1 MSNFRKVLLVL
12 LLIATSQTIALAWGA
27 WAHYRINRSAVFT
40 LPDSMRVFYYNHIDF
55 ITEQA
60 VMPDTRIYGTRD
72 KDEAYRHYIDLELV
86 PRGIA
91 GMPRDY
97 EAAHELYHDSL
108 LRKTGILPWHVNEL
122 IVKLIKAFR
131 NLNKPEI
138 LLFSGDIAHYI
149 GDAHTPLHTS
159 ENHDGGLTGQKGIH
173 SMWESEMP
181 EKFSASY
188 NFYTGAATYIKDP
201 LQAIFKTIENSSRL
215 AAIVLKT
222 EKELSTQ
229 NPGLKKFVI
238 NPGGD
243 TVKNRFKQSKHT
255 SEYLVRYNALLGS
268 MIQDQLKASIKMVGD
283 IWYTAW
289 VDAGKPDLNKL
300 DDPSLAKRNRE
311 FYLQDYEAWKKGTVT
326 GVRAVAEF

>member
-1 MSNFRKVLLVL
+1 MSNFRKVVLVL
-12 LLIATSQTIALAWGA
+12 LLLAAGQTIALAWGA

-40 LPDSMRVFYYNHIDF
+40 LPDSMRLFYYNHIDY

-72 KDEAYRHYIDLELV
+72 KDEAYRHYIDLELI
-86 PRGIA
+86 PGGIA
-91 GMPRDY
+91 GMPISY
-97 EAAHELYHDSL
+97 EEAHKKYPDSL

-122 IVKLIKAFR
+122 IVKLTRAFK

-159 ENHDGGLTGQKGIH
+159 ENHDGQLTGQKGIH

-188 NFYTGAATYIKDP
+188 SFHTGNATYINEP
-201 LQAIFKTIENSSRL
+201 LQAIFKTIAHSSEL
-215 AAIVLKT
+215 AAVVLNT
-222 EKELSTQ
+222 EKQLSTG
-229 NPGLKKFVI
+229 NPDLKKFVI

-243 TVKNRFKQSKHT
+243 TVKNRFRQSKHT
-255 SEYLVRYNALLGS
+255 SEYLVRYNALLRS
-268 MIQDQLKASIKMVGD
+268 MIQDQLKAAVKMVGD

-289 VDAGKPDLNKL
+289 VDAGRPDLSKL
-300 DDPSLAKRNRE
+300 DDPSLTKRNSV
-311 FYLQDYEAWKKGTVT
+311 FYQQDYASWKKGLLT
-326 GVRAVAEF
+326 GVRAAPEF